1 MASELTVCVVDDD
14 ADVRDSLAI
23 LLARRYRVKTF
34 ESARAFLDAGV
45 KARDTCVLADI
56 RMPEMDGL
64 ALQREI
70 NRTIPGMPVIIMTG
84 HGDVPMAVQAMKE
97 GAVEFLEK
105 PFERGVLFGALE
117 NAFSRAALATAAA
130 VGTAAVDATARKA
143 LTDREKDVFDLLVEG
158 HQNKVIAHKLGIS
171 TRTVEVHRSRVM
183 DKLGARSLADLVR
196 LSLGR
201 GVR

>member
-1 MASELTVCVVDDD
+1 MTRERTVCVVDDD
-14 ADVRDSLAI
+14 PDVRDSLAV
-23 LLARRYRVKTF
+23 LLARRYRVQAF
-34 ESARAFLDAGV
+34 ESARALLDAGIQ
-45 KARDTCVLADI
+45 ARDTCVLADV

-70 NRTIPGMPVIIMTG
+70 NRTIPGLPVIIMTG

-105 PFERGVLFGALE
+105 PFERAALLGALE
-117 NAFSRAALATAAA
+117 NAFAHAALATAAA
-130 VGTAAVDATARKA
+130 VGTAAVDAAARRA
-143 LTDREKDVFDLLVEG
+143 LTGREQDVFDLLVEG

-171 TRTVEVHRSRVM
+171 ARTVEVHRARVM

-201 GVR
+201 GAK

>member
-1 MASELTVCVVDDD
+1 MAHEPTVCVVDDD
-14 ADVRDSLAI
+14 ADIRDSLQI
-23 LLARRYRVKTF
+23 LLARRYRVQTF

-45 KARDTCVLADI
+45 KAGSTCVLADI

-70 NRTIPGMPVIIMTG
+70 NRTIPGLPVIIMTG

-105 PFERGVLFGALE
+105 PFERAALLAAIE
-117 NAFSRAALATAAA
+117 SAFSRLKASPAAA
-130 VGTAAVDATARKA
+130 PASEPVARRA
-143 LTDREKDVFDLLVEG
+143 LTEREKDVFDLLVEG
-158 HQNKVIAHKLGIS
+158 HQNKTIAHKLGIS
-171 TRTVEVHRSRVM
+171 TRTVEVHRARVM

-201 GVR
+201 PRT

>member
-1 MASELTVCVVDDD
+1 MAGEMTVCVVDDD
-14 ADVRDSLAI
+14 DDVRDSLEI
-23 LLARRYRVKTF
+23 LLTRRYRVRTF
-34 ESARAFLDAGV
+34 DSAKAFLDAGI
-45 KARDTCVLADI
+45 KAGNVCVLADI

-70 NRTIPGMPVIIMTG
+70 NRTIPGLPVIIMTG

-105 PFERGVLFGALE
+105 PFERTLLLGAIE
-117 NAFSRAALATAAA
+117 SAFERLKTVPLVASGGEAS
-130 VGTAAVDATARKA
+130 ARKA
-143 LTDREKDVFDLLVEG
+143 LTEREKDVFDLLVEG

-171 TRTVEVHRSRVM
+171 TRTVEVHRARVM

-196 LSLGR
+196 LSLGAAR
-201 GVR
+201 T